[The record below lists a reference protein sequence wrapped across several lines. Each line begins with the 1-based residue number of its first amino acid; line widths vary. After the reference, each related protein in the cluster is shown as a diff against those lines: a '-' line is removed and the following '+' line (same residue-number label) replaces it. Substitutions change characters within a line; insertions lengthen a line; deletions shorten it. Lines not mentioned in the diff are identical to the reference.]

1 MAVHEAEGTTEHP
14 RIHRGAH
21 TTDVSPYGDW
31 DYLLPEYSRLT
42 HEHLPNSELVI
53 FRDSGHLPF
62 WDAADRYHAAVL
74 GFLKRHARALSREM
88 IKLFAS
94 ARCDRRAA

>member
-1 MAVHEAEGTTEHP
+1 VQALVIGNSAASMPRLIRGFDRVKAALGPDTVRMMAVREAEGTTEHP

-31 DYLLPEYSRLT
+31 DYLLPEYLRLT

-53 FRDSGHLPF
+53 FQDSGHLPF
-62 WDAADRYHAAVL
+62 WDAADR
-74 GFLKRHARALSREM
+74 
-88 IKLFAS
+88 
-94 ARCDRRAA
+94 